1 MVHQLVAHSACLLL
15 LALPAAQAQNVP
27 RDGIAAAASIDQDT
41 HAESS
46 LGVTIFKVQ
55 MDVRVVAAQ
64 AYGTLEFQ
72 GHVERIDLGDSYEFR
87 PRIDITFRPGEVR
100 NGYIVTNR
108 TPVADLRW
116 CVLVATQFRKGDKQ
130 HQVLYR
136 ERLPIAIRLSKDGET
151 KPLPDLSFRL
161 DKSVS
166 DRASH
171 VGLGVS
177 DGRLLWPIPTR
188 LK

>member
-1 MVHQLVAHSACLLL
+1 VTVQDKPGE
-15 LALPAAQAQNVP
+15 LPP
-27 RDGIAAAASIDQDT
+27 
-41 HAESS
+41 
-46 LGVTIFKVQ
+46 GVTIFKVG
-55 MDVRVVAAQ
+55 MDVRVIAAQ
-64 AYGTLEFQ
+64 EYGTLEFQ

-108 TPVADLRW
+108 TSVADLRS
-116 CVLVATQFRKGDKQ
+116 CLLVATLFLENEKR

-136 ERLPIAIRLSKDGET
+136 ERLPIRIRLSKDGET
-151 KPLPDLSFRL
+151 QRLPSLSFRL
-161 DKSVS
+161 AKSVW

-171 VGLGVS
+171 VGFGVS